1 MDAPLKQFLNAR
13 GLSKVLRLDRRPTEM
28 SRWIASMGFGTIG
41 RAIVALSVAATVALA
56 VTGTPSA
63 FAGTRDAEYALT
75 PVTKDGGKRWRIGYY
90 EGGQYT
96 DYEIILKAI
105 VRGLIDLG
113 WVEPLKIDPSNN
125 PEAGGFWR
133 YLAANSKSRYIEFV
147 ADAYFAPGNFDPT
160 QRAAVKAK
168 ALERLNKGD
177 IDLML
182 AFGTWAGQDLANRQH
197 KVPTIVASTSDPIGS
212 GIVAGATDSGLDHL
226 HAKVEPGR
234 YQRQVE
240 LFHDFIGFKKL
251 GVVYEDSRE
260 GRTFGGIDAVEEAA
274 KKRGF
279 EIVRCNTPFNG
290 VSRQQAEE
298 GIVRCYDEI
307 AKKADAVYITVHQG
321 VTLNNMQRILAPLIA
336 AKIPTFSMNGT
347 NEVKYGVL
355 MSLSQAGFA
364 DVGRFHAETIARIFN
379 GAKPRDLEQRWY
391 APAKLAINLET
402 ARSIGYVPPVDIMLA
417 ADQVF
422 ESTAKPNA
430 PK

>member
-1 MDAPLKQFLNAR
+1 MH
-13 GLSKVLRLDRRPTEM
+13 
-28 SRWIASMGFGTIG
+28 RWIAPMGLGPLG
-41 RAIVALSVAATVALA
+41 RTIVALIISAALVLAASAPAALA
-56 VTGTPSA
+56 GS
-63 FAGTRDAEYALT
+63 RDAEYATT
-75 PVTKDGGKRWRIGYY
+75 PVQKDGGKRWRVGYY

-113 WVEPLKIDPSNN
+113 WVEPLKMDPANN

-133 YLAANSKSRYIEFV
+133 YLAANAKSRYIEFV
-147 ADAYFAPGNFDPT
+147 ADAYYAPGNFDPS

-168 ALERLNKGD
+168 VLERLNGGD

-197 KVPTIVASTSDPIGS
+197 RVPTVVASTSDPIGS
-212 GIVAGATDSGLDHL
+212 GIVASALDSGLDHL

-234 YQRQVE
+234 YQRQVA
-240 LFHDFIGFKKL
+240 LFHDFFGFKKL

-260 GRTFGGIDAVEEAA
+260 GRTFGGIDAVEETA
-274 KKRGF
+274 KQRGF

-290 VSRQQAEE
+290 VTRKQAEE
-298 GIVRCYDEI
+298 GIVRCYNEI
-307 AKKADAVYITVHQG
+307 AKSADAVYITVHQG
-321 VTLNNMQRILAPLIA
+321 VTLDSMERLLAPLIA

-347 NEVKYGVL
+347 NEVKHGVL
-355 MSLSQAGFA
+355 MSLSQAGFS

-402 ARSIGYVPPVDIMLA
+402 ARLIGYQPNVDTMLA
-417 ADQVF
+417 ADQVY
-422 ESTAKPNA
+422 ERTLKPGEAK
-430 PK
+430 

>member
-1 MDAPLKQFLNAR
+1 
-13 GLSKVLRLDRRPTEM
+13 M
-28 SRWIASMGFGTIG
+28 SRWITPKGLGRTI
-41 RAIVALSVAATVALA
+41 ATLIVAAALSLA
-56 VTGTPSA
+56 FLPAPHAS
-63 FAGTRDAEYALT
+63 AGTRDAEYAVA
-75 PVTKDGGKRWRIGYY
+75 PVQKDGGKRWRIAYY

-105 VRGLIDLG
+105 VRGLVDLG
-113 WVEPLKIDPSNN
+113 WVEPLTMDAANN

-133 YLAANSKSRYIEFV
+133 YLAANAKSRYIEFV
-147 ADAYFAPGNFDPT
+147 ADAYYSPGNFDPSL
-160 QRAAVKAK
+160 RAATKAK
-168 ALERLNKGD
+168 MIERLNKGD
-177 IDLML
+177 IDLVL

-197 KVPTIVASTSDPIGS
+197 RVPTIVASTSDPIGS
-212 GIVAGATDSGLDHL
+212 GIVPSAADSGLDHV

-240 LFHDFIGFKKL
+240 LFHDVIGFKKL
-251 GVVYEDSRE
+251 GVVYEDTRE

-290 VSRQQAEE
+290 VTRQQAEE
-298 GIVRCYDEI
+298 GIVRCYNEI
-307 AKKADAVYITVHQG
+307 AKSADAVYITVHQG
-321 VTLNNMQRILAPLIA
+321 VTLNNMQRIMAPLTA

-355 MSLSQAGFA
+355 MSLSQAGFS

-402 ARSIGYVPPVDIMLA
+402 ARVIGYTPPVEIMLA
-417 ADQVF
+417 ADQVY
-422 ESTAKPNA
+422 EKTAKPGA
-430 PK
+430 PN

>member
-1 MDAPLKQFLNAR
+1 M
-13 GLSKVLRLDRRPTEM
+13 G
-28 SRWIASMGFGTIG
+28 RWIAPKGFGFLG
-41 RAIVALSVAATVALA
+41 RAIAVFALA
-56 VTGTPSA
+56 AAVSLA
-63 FAGTRDAEYALT
+63 AAAGPAHAGSRDAEYQTT
-75 PVTKDGGKRWRIGYY
+75 PTLKDGSKRWRIGYY

-96 DYEIILKAI
+96 DYEIILKAV
-105 VRGLIDLG
+105 VRGLIELG
-113 WVEPLKIDPSNN
+113 WVEPLKMEATNN

-133 YLAANSKSRYIEFV
+133 YLAANAKSRYIEFV
-147 ADAYFAPGNFDPT
+147 ADAYYSPGNFDPS

-168 ALERLNKGD
+168 VLERLNKGD

-197 KVPTIVASTSDPIGS
+197 RVPTVVASTSDPIGS
-212 GIVAGATDSGLDHL
+212 GIVANALDSGLDQL

-298 GIVRCYDEI
+298 GIVRCYNEI
-307 AKKADAVYITVHQG
+307 AKSADAVYITVHQG
-321 VTLNNMQRILAPLIA
+321 VTLRNMQRILEPLIA

-347 NEVKYGVL
+347 NEVEYGAL
-355 MSLSQAGFA
+355 MSLSQAGFS

-402 ARSIGYVPPVDIMLA
+402 ARAIGYTPPIDIMLA
-417 ADQVF
+417 ADQVY
-422 ESTAKPNA
+422 ESTKKADA